1 MTQAEAMSRIS
12 HRENEPQSVWTLHLV
27 TLGALIALLGILN
40 REIITAAVVVW
51 IVSPTYSHCFLI
63 LPISAYLIWKRRH
76 VLAQMTPAAAPR
88 ALLLALPLLAIMLL
102 GALVRVNEV
111 QQLAFIGLVQ
121 VITLAILG
129 PQVYRKILFALLFL
143 FFLVPMGE
151 YLVRPLQ
158 LFTTQFISLWL
169 TLGGIAHHTEVTT
182 IELANGKFQV
192 AEACA
197 GLRFLIAMMAV
208 GVLFARFYFRKW
220 YKILLFLLACVV
232 VPVIGNGFRALGVV
246 MLAHESNMKIATGF
260 DHVVYGW
267 LFSVL
272 VITILMFVG
281 LRFADPAWSDE
292 APLPVGRPSKPGSL
306 VPLAIAAAL
315 VSCTVPA
322 FLYWDAHKPLVLNRA
337 ALVAPSLPPG
347 WVQTKPSGVWEPSY
361 AAPDAQLAFGLRK
374 QAALPQDV
382 DVFVNYYAT
391 DRDGHSL
398 ITSTNKLWDEYYW
411 HPLLQNSLEEN
422 LGNRKIQF
430 GQLELASFSKGT
442 RLILW
447 TYWING
453 RFTTSGM
460 TVKLDGLRS
469 AFGGAKGSALVA
481 ISTTV
486 DSDEESAR
494 ARLEQA
500 LSVLGGLP
508 GELRAAGN
516 LPAEPR

>member
-1 MTQAEAMSRIS
+1 
-12 HRENEPQSVWTLHLV
+12 
-27 TLGALIALLGILN
+27 
-40 REIITAAVVVW
+40 
-51 IVSPTYSHCFLI
+51 
-63 LPISAYLIWKRRH
+63 
-76 VLAQMTPAAAPR
+76 
-88 ALLLALPLLAIMLL
+88 LALPLLAMLLL

-121 VITLAILG
+121 VITLAVLG

-151 YLVRPLQ
+151 YLIRPLQ

-169 TLGGIAHHTEVTT
+169 TLGGIVHHTEVTT

-220 YKILLFLLACVV
+220 YKILLFLLACVI

-272 VITILMFVG
+272 VITVLMFVG
-281 LRFADPAWSDE
+281 LRFADPAWTDE
-292 APLPVGRPSKPGSL
+292 APPAIERPSKPKNL
-306 VPLAIAAAL
+306 LLLAIAAAL
-315 VSCTVPA
+315 VSCSVPT
-322 FLYWDAHKPLVLNRA
+322 FLYWDAHKSVVLNKA
-337 ALVAPSLPPG
+337 AFSAPSLPADWSRTP
-347 WVQTKPSGVWEPSY
+347 PSGVWEPSY
-361 AAPDAQLAFGLRK
+361 ATPDAQMAFGMRK

-391 DRDGHSL
+391 DRDSHSL

-411 HPLLQNSLEEN
+411 HPLLQNSVEES
-422 LGNRKIQF
+422 LGNQKIQF
-430 GQLELASFSKGT
+430 GQLEIASSTKGT
-442 RLILW
+442 KLILW

-453 RFTTSGM
+453 RFTTSAM

-469 AFGGAKGSALVA
+469 AFGGSKGSALVA

-486 DSDEESAR
+486 DSDEDSAR
-494 ARLEQA
+494 VRLRQA
-500 LSVLGGLP
+500 LSALGSLP
-508 GELRAAGN
+508 GALRAAGN